1 MNRDEQHL
9 LDTLLGQL
17 SQSATGLT
25 PDSKDPDAARQI
37 QASLG
42 QNPDAVYLLVQRH
55 LLMEQAL
62 NSAQARIR
70 TLEGQASSG
79 NLLGG
84 GQTNV
89 HGQPMGNQT
98 SQPTPAAAPVTAQAT
113 NTAQARAGGS
123 FLGTAAATAT
133 GVLGGALLFEGIE
146 HLMHG
151 GIGGYGEMPAE
162 VTNVTENV
170 YNVPPQDVP
179 IDSGAANTPGNMGSG
194 DLGMGDASNAADWSD
209 GNDVFTG
216 DASDFFSGGLF
227 DGGDDWV

>member
-17 SQSATGLT
+17 NRSTASLA
-25 PDSKDPDAARQI
+25 PDSKDPEAARQI
-37 QASLG
+37 QDALG

-62 NSAQARIR
+62 NAAQERIR
-70 TLEGQASSG
+70 TLEGKTTGSG
-79 NLLGG
+79 SFLGG
-84 GQTNV
+84 GQSNV
-89 HGQPMGNQT
+89 YGQPMGNPAP
-98 SQPTPAAAPVTAQAT
+98 QPTAAAGPVAAPAT
-113 NTAQARAGGS
+113 DTAQARAGGS

-133 GVLGGALLFEGIE
+133 GVLGGALLFEGVE

-151 GIGGYGEMPAE
+151 GMSGYGGVPTD
-162 VTNVTENV
+162 VTNITENV
-170 YNVPPQDVP
+170 YNMPPQDIP
-179 IDSGAANTPGNMGSG
+179 MDTSAASNSDMG
-194 DLGMGDASNAADWSD
+194 DLGMNDASNAADWDD

-216 DASDFFSGGLF
+216 DASDFFGGGLF